1 MQSAAVVERPIAV
14 RSWLLGGLA
23 AALAAVG
30 GLALARIVVPASPV
44 AGAAPVAVSP
54 VAALANLP
62 AAAQAPVS
70 AGLGRAER
78 AYWVHGLAAANALNH
93 LSARFGTG
101 AVAVTA
107 TGGGSVRFALPGSGS
122 PRIQA
127 NRVSYGDGRVTA
139 AYANGP
145 LGLEQSFVL
154 VRGDAVSLLV
164 GGSLHPALRD
174 GGLLFSG
181 GGVTLRYTGLI
192 ATDARGR
199 RLPARISLRGDRLT
213 LSADT
218 RGARYPVRIDPFVQA
233 ANLNEASPPQDAFG
247 YSSAVSGTTIAVG
260 APAHTVD
267 SNSSQGAVFA
277 FTEPSTG
284 WANSTT
290 SQMLTASD
298 GAAGD
303 ELGYTVA
310 TNGTTIVS
318 GAPNHDSGTGA
329 TYVWVQQ
336 GGTWPSTRTAELVP
350 PPATPGVT
358 GDYLPVAI
366 SPDGQTIV
374 VGMRGLTVNGN
385 AQQGEA
391 FAFTEP
397 AGGWGSATPPAVAGL
412 TAGDGA
418 AMDEFGLE
426 VAASDTTIAVTGGQG
441 GGAQTSSA
449 VYVFEQ
455 SGGVWASGHQAAELF
470 PGDAQY
476 VNVGSG
482 SLAISPDAKTIVA
495 GSPTAGS
502 SEQGIAFVF
511 AEPGSGWQDATS
523 ASATLTASDGAT
535 ADSFGFATGA
545 SDDAVVVSA
554 PSHAVGGTESI
565 GGIYIYDEP
574 AAGWSGTLTQTQEV
588 NPGTTSVAEAGYSL
602 GFDGATIVAGSRGN
616 SQGEWVF
623 TNAATGTTTT
633 GTTPTGTTPTGTTP
647 TGSGPAAPPVN
658 IVPPSISGTAKAGE
672 TLTCAHGTWT
682 NSPTA
687 YAYQWSYDGTPISGA
702 TGSTYVVA
710 AIDEGLHLTC
720 TVTASNARGA
730 GTPATSAA
738 FAIPVPKVKKCPGAT
753 GALSGARLGKAHL
766 GMTRAQARHA
776 YTKSS
781 TRGKHYEEFFCLTPI
796 GVRVGYGSPHIPKT
810 FRNKVIWASTSSA
823 YYALRGIRVGATIAA
838 AKRLKLTGPYK
849 VGRNTWYFTADGA
862 ANGIFK
868 VRRGLIEEIGIAE
881 RSLTKTT
888 AARKRFLHSF
898 S

>member
-247 YSSAVSGTTIAVG
+247 YSSRDGRVRSGGGGERYDDRGHRRAGWRRPDLQRRLRVRAIRGRVG
-260 APAHTVD
+260 
-267 SNSSQGAVFA
+267 
-277 FTEPSTG
+277 E
-284 WANSTT
+284 
-290 SQMLTASD
+290 
-298 GAAGD
+298 
-303 ELGYTVA
+303 
-310 TNGTTIVS
+310 
-318 GAPNHDSGTGA
+318 
-329 TYVWVQQ
+329 
-336 GGTWPSTRTAELVP
+336 RP
-350 PPATPGVT
+350 PGRRA
-358 GDYLPVAI
+358 LPRGRSVRQRQERSVAI
-366 SPDGQTIV
+366 
-374 VGMRGLTVNGN
+374 RGR
-385 AQQGEA
+385 Q
-391 FAFTEP
+391 
-397 AGGWGSATPPAVAGL
+397 
-412 TAGDGA
+412 D
-418 AMDEFGLE
+418 D
-426 VAASDTTIAVTGGQG
+426 
-441 GGAQTSSA
+441 
-449 VYVFEQ
+449 
-455 SGGVWASGHQAAELF
+455 
-470 PGDAQY
+470 PG
-476 VNVGSG
+476 
-482 SLAISPDAKTIVA
+482 

-623 TNAATGTTTT
+623 TNAATGRTTT
-633 GTTPTGTTPTGTTP
+633 GRTPTGTTPTERAA
-647 TGSGPAAPPVN
+647 SRISQAAPPVN

-738 FAIPVPKVKKCPGAT
+738 FAIPVPKVKKCPGA
-753 GALSGARLGKAHL
+753 S
-766 GMTRAQARHA
+766 
-776 YTKSS
+776 
-781 TRGKHYEEFFCLTPI
+781 
-796 GVRVGYGSPHIPKT
+796 
-810 FRNKVIWASTSSA
+810 
-823 YYALRGIRVGATIAA
+823 
-838 AKRLKLTGPYK
+838 
-849 VGRNTWYFTADGA
+849 
-862 ANGIFK
+862 
-868 VRRGLIEEIGIAE
+868 
-881 RSLTKTT
+881 
-888 AARKRFLHSF
+888 
-898 S
+898 